1 MCYTVGAGRDMLARG
16 SGMEKEKLLLDCRPQ
31 VHPTAFVAPT
41 AVLLGDVRIDEEAS
55 IWFNCV
61 LRGDVM
67 PIKVG
72 KRTNIQDLS
81 LCHGFY
87 GKHEVIVGDDVTVGH
102 CAVIHACTVEDRCLI
117 GMGAKILTG
126 AVVGAE
132 SIVAAGAVVREG
144 MRIPPRSLVVGLP
157 AVVKKQL
164 QDADVEFIK
173 SFGTTYLGYTRTYKR
188 RAEELEELFRK

>member
-1 MCYTVGAGRDMLARG
+1 
-16 SGMEKEKLLLDCRPQ
+16 MEKEKLLLDCRPQ
-31 VHPTAFVAPT
+31 VHPTAYVAPT
-41 AVLLGDVRIDEEAS
+41 AVLLGDVRIEEEAS

-67 PIKVG
+67 PIRVG

-87 GKHEVIVGDDVTVGH
+87 GRHEVIVGDDVTVGH
-102 CAVIHACTVEDRCLI
+102 CAIIHACTVEDRCLI

-144 MRIPPRSLVVGLP
+144 MRIPPRSLVVGVP

-164 QDADVEFIK
+164 GEEDAEFIR
-173 SFGTTYLGYTRTYKR
+173 SFSSTYLGYCHTYSR
-188 RAEELEELFRK
+188 RSAEIEEWFRK

>member
-1 MCYTVGAGRDMLARG
+1 MR
-16 SGMEKEKLLLDCRPQ
+16 KEKLLLDCRPQ
-31 VHPTAFVAPT
+31 VHPTAYIAPT
-41 AVLLGDVRIDEEAS
+41 AVLLGDVHVDEEAS

-67 PIKVG
+67 PIRVG

-87 GKHEVIVGDDVTVGH
+87 GKHEVIIGDDVTVGH
-102 CAVIHACTVEDRCLI
+102 CAIVHACTVEDRCLI

-132 SIVAAGAVVREG
+132 SIIAAGAVVREG
-144 MRIPPRSLVVGLP
+144 MRIPPRSLVVGIP

-164 QDADVEFIK
+164 SDADVEFIK
-173 SFGTTYLGYTRTYKR
+173 SFGATYQGYCETY
-188 RAEELEELFRK
+188 RARSSEIEALFSK